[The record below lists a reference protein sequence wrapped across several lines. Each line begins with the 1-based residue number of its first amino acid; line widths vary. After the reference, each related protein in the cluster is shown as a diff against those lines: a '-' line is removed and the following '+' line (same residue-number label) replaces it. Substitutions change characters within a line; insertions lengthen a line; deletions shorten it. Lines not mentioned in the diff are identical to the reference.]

1 MGLWSWLIEFV
12 LLRKDCDEVHDNAK
26 IEKARKAFEVVG
38 EPREVET
45 MCQQTY
51 DSQPQLNLYW
61 NSDSPFTQ
69 LPSLDDDENIQ
80 YPEECIEDK

>member
-1 MGLWSWLIEFV
+1 MCGLWSVIAV
-12 LLRKDCDEVHDNAK
+12 LLRKDRDEVDYDAK

-38 EPREVET
+38 EPGEVEA